1 MFSSLPVHSMS
12 SSCFLSFLLIVLGLS
27 AAYIYIYIFALSS
40 ELDGLTIFYYY
51 LLLLLFFPEAL
62 QLIGKELK
70 FPSPFLPG
78 PAASRNVMHLDE
90 QTEITGKGQIYCKS
104 ISWPRPQCRHL
115 EGKSDTKVPFWIQ
128 S

>member
-51 LLLLLFFPEAL
+51 LLFFIFFCSVEKNKTARKHSIQHMSQNIL
-62 QLIGKELK
+62 
-70 FPSPFLPG
+70 S
-78 PAASRNVMHLDE
+78 NV
-90 QTEITGKGQIYCKS
+90 KS
-104 ISWPRPQCRHL
+104 ERL
-115 EGKSDTKVPFWIQ
+115 NL
-128 S
+128 

>member
-51 LLLLLFFPEAL
+51 LLLLLFFAL
-62 QLIGKELK
+62 LK
-70 FPSPFLPG
+70 KIKQQESIVYNICL
-78 PAASRNVMHLDE
+78 R
-90 QTEITGKGQIYCKS
+90 IYC
-104 ISWPRPQCRHL
+104 L
-115 EGKSDTKVPFWIQ
+115 MLKVKD
-128 S
+128 